1 MRNDDQL
8 ERVLEP
14 MEGEEPEIDDG
25 LTPLMPFPTSY
36 VLNRKQEEE
45 LVNHAMLRLEE
56 LEDET
61 GRVEAAGGDW
71 WSAAA
76 GEYADVDEMEGIGR
90 TERTWMG
97 KRVIYDLVYA
107 NDVSYRS
114 DLLGG
119 IFAESNLVVPVSRRI
134 TRQMV
139 ARASNYFFGTDPWF
153 AVYPTGKLD
162 RERADKADRYLK
174 WKTELSKT
182 KRTLEQG
189 IERAFIL
196 GESVTKT
203 SWSRKQQLYK
213 TTATV
218 LVDEEGADILGTDGD
233 YIMEEDLWVPQIV
246 QDENGE
252 EVASELFV
260 LKRDGRTPQPEAM
273 IWQEKLI
280 TRRITHYNG
289 PEGKV
294 LNHLDFLCPLDAE
307 TVQDADTVVHI
318 FDIPVMVLADQW
330 KKNIAENADA
340 SQQME
345 ATRKAIELL
354 RTVASHGGLR
364 STGQSTGSGDNAA
377 DKDGERNGDERHEP
391 VAKIAEFYLR
401 YDADGDG
408 ILEDVMLVVDKNS
421 RAPIFYDY
429 VANVTPDGL
438 RPLSVTRVNEVPN
451 RWYGIGA
458 MEMFESSQ
466 QIVDLLVN
474 RWNFSNSRASR
485 VDFWNPQNTLEGRAQ
500 PNLELNWGGTYT
512 PAPNKTAKDCLES
525 VYLEN
530 NLGPVIREFSEFFM
544 QLMMNE
550 SGVQNANDGQVV
562 GLESSKLAT
571 GIRNI
576 EKSGQELFSL
586 YIGHIEPGVSEILSK
601 TVKLIFANLDPTEV
615 YRYFEEGEQGGESGG
630 EIREINAGDL
640 ANIEIDIRILLTRF
654 RGEQILESSI
664 RAWETVE
671 KYFDP
676 TKGPEFQER
685 VAPMAIDILKALQ
698 IQNAKDIIRPL
709 TLPMPGQNP
718 APMPDAQEMGDAGA
732 SRPNQSPPNL

>member
-1 MRNDDQL
+1 MQNDDQL

-36 VLNRKQEEE
+36 VLNREQEEE
-45 LVNHAMLRLEE
+45 LVNHAMMRLEE
-56 LEDET
+56 MEDES
-61 GRVEAAGGDW
+61 GRTQAAGGDW
-71 WSAAA
+71 WSATA
-76 GEYADVDEMEGIGR
+76 GEYADPEEMEGLHR

-97 KRVIYDLVYA
+97 KRVLYDLIYA
-107 NDVSYRS
+107 NDVSFRA
-114 DLLGG
+114 DLMGG
-119 IFAESNLVVPVSRRI
+119 IFAESNLVVPISRRI

-162 RERADKADRYLK
+162 RERADKSDQYLK
-174 WKTELSKT
+174 WKTDLAKT

-196 GESVTKT
+196 GEAVTKT
-203 SWSRKQQLYK
+203 SWKRKQQLYK

-218 LVDEEGADILGTDGD
+218 LVDGAGADILGIDGD
-233 YIMEEDLWVPQIV
+233 YIMEQDLWVPQIV
-246 QDENGE
+246 QDEQTGE
-252 EVASELFV
+252 EIASELFV
-260 LKRDGRTPQPEAM
+260 LKRDGQTPQPEEM

-294 LNHLDFLCPLDAE
+294 INHLDFLCPLDAE
-307 TVQDADTVVHI
+307 DVQEADTVVHI
-318 FDIPVMVLADQW
+318 YDRPVMELADQW
-330 KKNIAENADA
+330 KKNIAEGANAE
-340 SQQME
+340 QQMT
-345 ATRKAIELL
+345 ATRKAIDLL
-354 RTVASHGGLR
+354 RTVASHGGQR
-364 STGQSTGSGDNAA
+364 STGQSAGSGDNSA
-377 DKDGERNGDERHEP
+377 DKNGSRNTERSEP
-391 VAKIAEFYLR
+391 TAEIAEFYLR

-408 ILEDVMLVVDKNS
+408 ILEDVMLVVDKKS
-421 RAPIFYDY
+421 RTPIFYDY

-438 RPLSVTRVNEVPN
+438 RPFSVTRVNEVPN

-466 QIVDLLVN
+466 EIVDLLVN
-474 RWNFSNSRASR
+474 RWNFGNSRAAR
-485 VDFWNPQNTLEGRAQ
+485 VDLWSPHNTLEGRSQ
-500 PNLELNWGGTYT
+500 PNLDLNWGGTYT
-512 PAPNKTAKDCLES
+512 PAPGKSAKDILES
-525 VYLEN
+525 IYLEN
-530 NLGPVIREFSEFFM
+530 NTGSILREFTEFFM

-586 YIGHIEPGVSEILSK
+586 YIGHLEPGVTEILCK
-601 TVKLIFANLDPTEV
+601 TVKLIFANIDPTEV
-615 YRYFEEGEQGGESGG
+615 YRYFEEGEEGGESSG

-709 TLPMPGQNP
+709 TMPMPGQNP
-718 APMPDAQEMGDAGA
+718 APMPNAQQVAQAGA
-732 SRPNQSPPNL
+732 SRPKQSPPMI